1 MNKECCKLEIY
12 VPETHVEAVKKAI
25 FDAGAGKIGNY
36 DCCCWQTSGVG
47 QFRPLPGS
55 KPFLGTA
62 DIVEKVDEIKLE
74 LICHCDLI
82 PTVIV
87 ALRQAHPYETPA
99 FQYWPVKMD

>member
-1 MNKECCKLEIY
+1 MACCKLEIY

-25 FDAGAGKIGNY
+25 FDAGAGQIGNY

-55 KPFLGTA
+55 KPFLGSA
-62 DIVEKVDEIKLE
+62 NAVEKVDEIKLE
-74 LICHCDLI
+74 LICLSELI
-82 PTVIV
+82 PAVIA

-99 FQYWPVKMD
+99 FQYWPIKMD